1 MKVLA
6 MVLAGGQG
14 SRLHPLTAERSKPA
28 VPFGGRY
35 RIADF
40 VLSNMVNSQIHGIYM
55 MVQYKSQSLIEHV
68 AKAWGN

>member
-14 SRLHPLTAERSKPA
+14 SRLHPLTGERSKPA
-28 VPFGGRY
+28 VPFGSRY

-40 VLSNMVNSQIHGIYM
+40 VLRGCENIPPSPPAS
-55 MVQYKSQSLIEHV
+55 V
-68 AKAWGN
+68 ARPV

>member
-28 VPFGGRY
+28 VPQGNRMNPIQDPGVQPGR
-35 RIADF
+35 
-40 VLSNMVNSQIHGIYM
+40 N
-55 MVQYKSQSLIEHV
+55 
-68 AKAWGN
+68 